1 MQANPDKFQA
11 IAVGQKTISRSPI
24 FDLDGFSI
32 SCDEVVKLLGVDID
46 CKLKFDSHVPAVRTT
61 SYGKNSFKYAAP
73 KLWNSLPDHFRTCS
87 SFSKFKTLISS
98 WSGKDCKCIACDSG

>member
-1 MQANPDKFQA
+1 MQANPGKFQA
-11 IAVGQKTISRSPI
+11 IAVGEKTISRSPI

-61 SYGKNSFKYAAP
+61 SYGKTPSSTLRRCFGTHSQITSEPAP
-73 KLWNSLPDHFRTCS
+73 ALVSLRP
-87 SFSKFKTLISS
+87 
-98 WSGKDCKCIACDSG
+98 